1 VNKLETY
8 FKFRSKAMDDAT
20 QTLKD
25 SQNRLR
31 RDVHAVVD
39 DAEALLRHAVRDAG
53 EGYDDARGRLER
65 SLKTARAELE
75 GIEQAVLDNARRAKE
90 ATDEYVH
97 QHPWQSMGIG
107 AGVGLLLGML
117 ISRK

>member
-1 VNKLETY
+1 M
-8 FKFRSKAMDDAT
+8 SDAT
-20 QTLKD
+20 STLKD
-25 SQNRLR
+25 SQTRLS
-31 RDVHAVVD
+31 RDVRTLVD

-53 EGYDDARGRLER
+53 EGYDDARSRLER
-65 SLKTARAELE
+65 SLKNARSELE
-75 GIEQAVLDNARRAKE
+75 GVEHAVLDNARRAKR

-117 ISRK
+117 ISRR

>member
-1 VNKLETY
+1 MNDTQAKL
-8 FKFRSKAMDDAT
+8 S
-20 QTLKD
+20 
-25 SQNRLR
+25 
-31 RDVHAVVD
+31 RDVRAMVD
-39 DAEALLRHAVRDAG
+39 DAEALLRHTVRDAG

-65 SLKTARAELE
+65 SLKTARAQLE
-75 GIEQAVLDNARRAKE
+75 GVEHAVLDNARRAKE

-97 QHPWQSMGIG
+97 EHPWQSMGIG

>member
-1 VNKLETY
+1 M
-8 FKFRSKAMDDAT
+8 RDAT
-20 QTLKD
+20 QSLKD
-25 SQNRLR
+25 SQTRLS
-31 RDVHAVVD
+31 RDVRAMVD

-53 EGYDDARGRLER
+53 EGYDDARSRLER
-65 SLKTARAELE
+65 SLKNARTELE
-75 GIEQAVLDNARRAKE
+75 GVEHAVIDNARRAKQ

-117 ISRK
+117 ISRR

>member
-1 VNKLETY
+1 MN
-8 FKFRSKAMDDAT
+8 DAT

-25 SQNRLR
+25 SQTRLS
-31 RDVHAVVD
+31 RDVRAVVD

-53 EGYDDARGRLER
+53 EGYDDARSRLER
-65 SLKTARAELE
+65 SLKTARSELE
-75 GIEQAVLDNARRAKE
+75 CVEHAVLDNARRAKQ
-90 ATDEYVH
+90 ATDQYVH

-117 ISRK
+117 ISRR

>member
-1 VNKLETY
+1 VN
-8 FKFRSKAMDDAT
+8 DAT

-25 SQNRLR
+25 SQTRLS
-31 RDVHAVVD
+31 RDVRAVVD
-39 DAEALLRHAVRDAG
+39 DAEALLRHVVRDAG
-53 EGYDDARGRLER
+53 EGYDDARSRLER
-65 SLKTARAELE
+65 SLKNARTELE
-75 GIEQAVLDNARRAKE
+75 GVEHAVLDNARRAKQ

-117 ISRK
+117 ISRR

>member
-1 VNKLETY
+1 M
-8 FKFRSKAMDDAT
+8 SDAT

-25 SQNRLR
+25 SQTRLS
-31 RDVHAVVD
+31 RDVRAVVD

-53 EGYDDARGRLER
+53 EGYDDARSRLER
-65 SLKTARAELE
+65 SLKNARTELE
-75 GIEQAVLDNARRAKE
+75 GVEHAVLDNARRAKQ

-117 ISRK
+117 ISRR

>member
-1 VNKLETY
+1 MN
-8 FKFRSKAMDDAT
+8 DAS
-20 QTLKD
+20 QALKD
-25 SQNRLR
+25 SQTRLS
-31 RDVHAVVD
+31 RDVHAMVD

-53 EGYDDARGRLER
+53 EGYDDARSRLER
-65 SLKTARAELE
+65 SLKNARTELE
-75 GIEQAVLDNARRAKE
+75 GVEHAVLDNARRAKQ

-117 ISRK
+117 ISRR

>member
-1 VNKLETY
+1 MN
-8 FKFRSKAMDDAT
+8 DAT

-25 SQNRLR
+25 NQTRLN
-31 RDVHAVVD
+31 RDVRAVVD

-53 EGYDDARGRLER
+53 EGYDDARSRLER
-65 SLKTARAELE
+65 SLKAARTELE
-75 GIEQAVLDNARRAKE
+75 GVEHAVLDNARRAKQ

-117 ISRK
+117 ISRR

>member
-1 VNKLETY
+1 MNDT
-8 FKFRSKAMDDAT
+8 T

-25 SQNRLR
+25 SQTRLS
-31 RDVHAVVD
+31 RDVRAMVD

-53 EGYDDARGRLER
+53 EGYDDARSRLER
-65 SLKTARAELE
+65 SLKNARTELE
-75 GIEQAVLDNARRAKE
+75 GVEHAVLDNARRAKQ

-117 ISRK
+117 ISRR

>member
-1 VNKLETY
+1 
-8 FKFRSKAMDDAT
+8 MDDAT

-25 SQNRLR
+25 SQSRLR
-31 RDVHAVVD
+31 RDVRAVVD
-39 DAEALLRHAVRDAG
+39 DAEALLRHAVSDAG

-65 SLKTARAELE
+65 SLKTARTELE
-75 GIEQAVLDNARRAKE
+75 SIEQAVLDNARRAKE
-90 ATDEYVH
+90 ATNEYVH

>member
-1 VNKLETY
+1 
-8 FKFRSKAMDDAT
+8 MDDAT

-31 RDVHAVVD
+31 HDVHAVVD

>member
-1 VNKLETY
+1 MN
-8 FKFRSKAMDDAT
+8 DAT
-20 QTLKD
+20 QALKD
-25 SQNRLR
+25 SQSRLS
-31 RDVHAVVD
+31 RDVRAMVD
-39 DAEALLRHAVRDAG
+39 DAEALLRHAVRDTG
-53 EGYDDARGRLER
+53 EGYDEARSRLER

-75 GIEQAVLDNARRAKE
+75 GVEHALLDNARRAKE

>member
-1 VNKLETY
+1 MN
-8 FKFRSKAMDDAT
+8 DAT

-25 SQNRLR
+25 SQTRLSR
-31 RDVHAVVD
+31 EVRDMVD

-53 EGYDDARGRLER
+53 DGYDDARSRLER
-65 SLKTARAELE
+65 SLKKAKSELDGAEHALLE
-75 GIEQAVLDNARRAKE
+75 NARRAKQ

-97 QHPWQSMGIG
+97 THPWQSMGIG

-117 ISRK
+117 ISRR

>member
-1 VNKLETY
+1 MN
-8 FKFRSKAMDDAT
+8 DAS

-25 SQNRLR
+25 SQTRLS
-31 RDVHAVVD
+31 RDVRNMMD

-53 EGYDDARGRLER
+53 EGYDDARSRLER
-65 SLKTARAELE
+65 SLKNARTELE
-75 GIEQAVLDNARRAKE
+75 GVEHTVLDNARRAKQ

-117 ISRK
+117 ISRR

>member
-1 VNKLETY
+1 
-8 FKFRSKAMDDAT
+8 MDDAT

-31 RDVHAVVD
+31 RDFRAVVD

-53 EGYDDARGRLER
+53 EGYEDARGRLER
-65 SLKTARAELE
+65 SLKTARTELE
-75 GIEQAVLDNARRAKE
+75 NMEQAVLDNARRAKE
-90 ATDEYVH
+90 ATNEYVH

>member
-1 VNKLETY
+1 VNDTN
-8 FKFRSKAMDDAT
+8 

-25 SQNRLR
+25 SQTRLS
-31 RDVHAVVD
+31 RDVRAMVD
-39 DAEALLRHAVRDAG
+39 DAEALLRHTVRDAG
-53 EGYDDARGRLER
+53 EGYDDARSRLER
-65 SLKTARAELE
+65 SLKSARTELE
-75 GIEQAVLDNARRAKE
+75 GVEHAVLDNARRAKQ

-117 ISRK
+117 ISRR

>member
-1 VNKLETY
+1 MN
-8 FKFRSKAMDDAT
+8 DAT
-20 QTLKD
+20 EVLKD
-25 SQNRLR
+25 TQAKLS
-31 RDVHAVVD
+31 RDVRAMFD
-39 DAEALLRHAVRDAG
+39 DAEALLQHTVRDAG

-65 SLKTARAELE
+65 SLKTARAQLE
-75 GIEQAVLDNARRAKE
+75 GVEHAVLDNARRAKE

-97 QHPWQSMGIG
+97 EHPWQSMGIG

>member
-1 VNKLETY
+1 MN
-8 FKFRSKAMDDAT
+8 DAT

-25 SQNRLR
+25 SQTRLS
-31 RDVHAVVD
+31 RDVRAMVD
-39 DAEALLRHAVRDAG
+39 DAEALLRYAVRDAG

-65 SLKTARAELE
+65 SLKTARSELE
-75 GIEQAVLDNARRAKE
+75 GVEHALLDNARRAKQ

-117 ISRK
+117 ISRR

>member
-1 VNKLETY
+1 
-8 FKFRSKAMDDAT
+8 MDDAT

-31 RDVHAVVD
+31 RDVRAVVD

-97 QHPWQSMGIG
+97 QHPWQSVGIG

>member
-1 VNKLETY
+1 MN
-8 FKFRSKAMDDAT
+8 DAT

-25 SQNRLR
+25 TQARLS
-31 RDVHAVVD
+31 RDVRAVVD
-39 DAEALLRHAVRDAG
+39 DAEALLRHTVRDAG
-53 EGYDDARGRLER
+53 EGYDDARNRLER
-65 SLKTARAELE
+65 SLKTARSELE
-75 GIEQAVLDNARRAKE
+75 SVEHAVLDNARRAKQ

-117 ISRK
+117 ISRR